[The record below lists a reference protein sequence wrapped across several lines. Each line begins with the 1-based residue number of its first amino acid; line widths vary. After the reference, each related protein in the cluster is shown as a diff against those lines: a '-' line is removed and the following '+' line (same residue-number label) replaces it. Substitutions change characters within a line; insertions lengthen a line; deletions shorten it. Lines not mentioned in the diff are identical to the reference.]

1 MCKAVAYKGLK
12 TMENYQTV
20 TPKNGRGRVQG
31 LQEVVFRSPSIWWA
45 PGGRLWEVPTTGL
58 WPGKFWCFGSVD
70 AYGRWPL
77 TRGDRRWSF
86 DCIPNLCKR
95 FLNLS
100 LWAPLKFVLRF
111 KRYEKISWLANGSHY
126 FFLLLFMIYYYFFLL
141 RPRKYTATD
150 LMAVIRRFRTE
161 NETSLS

>member
-1 MCKAVAYKGLK
+1 
-12 TMENYQTV
+12 MENYQTV
-20 TPKNGRGRVQG
+20 TPKNGRGRLQG

-100 LWAPLKFVLRF
+100 LWAPLKFVLMF

-126 FFLLLFMIYYYFFLL
+126 FFFYYLWFITIFFCHGPENI
-141 RPRKYTATD
+141 PRQIWWRSFAA
-150 LMAVIRRFRTE
+150 LEPRRRLAWVNFRKDFWDG
-161 NETSLS
+161 

>member
-1 MCKAVAYKGLK
+1 
-12 TMENYQTV
+12 MENYQTV
-20 TPKNGRGRVQG
+20 TPKNGRGRLQG

-45 PGGRLWEVPTTGL
+45 PGGRSWEVPTTGL

-100 LWAPLKFVLRF
+100 LWAPLKFVLMF

-126 FFLLLFMIYYYFFLL
+126 FFYYYLWFITIFFCYGPENI
-141 RPRKYTATD
+141 PRQIWWRSFAALEPRTRLAW
-150 LMAVIRRFRTE
+150 VNFRKDFWDG
-161 NETSLS
+161 